1 MRLRI
6 AALPQVLSGGVKLRR
21 ALLFIFPLIAIFT
34 GCYREPVPA
43 RETVPEGA
51 RIYLQD
57 RGLKVAPALDAQI
70 VDYVNLDRN
79 ALTNIDEIATL
90 VNLKWLR
97 LNDNRLAKLPDL
109 KSLKSLRRIYLR
121 GNQFTEVP
129 ETLKDLESLTDIEL
143 SSNPI
148 KEIPR
153 WLTEKTGLKNLS
165 FNNTAITR
173 LPDDLS
179 AWENLQ
185 SLQLGDLRLSA
196 EEMAR
201 IRKAL
206 PRVAIV
212 F

>member
-1 MRLRI
+1 
-6 AALPQVLSGGVKLRR
+6 
-21 ALLFIFPLIAIFT
+21 
-34 GCYREPVPA
+34 
-43 RETVPEGA
+43 
-51 RIYLQD
+51 
-57 RGLKVAPALDAQI
+57 
-70 VDYVNLDRN
+70 
-79 ALTNIDEIATL
+79 
-90 VNLKWLR
+90 
-97 LNDNRLAKLPDL
+97 
-109 KSLKSLRRIYLR
+109 LR

-173 LPDDLS
+173 LPDALS